1 MKLPGS
7 VASLALDMG
16 CASHAGPPGLAM
28 RQQRRLKGLLRYAQQ
43 HSPYYRDLY
52 AGLDLDTVAL
62 QNLPTVTKT
71 ALMAAFDDWVTRPQI
86 RLKAV
91 QDFVQQ
97 PDLAGTPYRGDLF
110 VCTSSGTTG
119 HPGIFLH
126 DAHAVAV
133 YRAISFARINR
144 AWLGARQWL
153 GLAQRGLRWANIMGT
168 GGHFGG
174 TGWMELER
182 QRSAW
187 KHQAYRVV
195 SVQRPLRDIV
205 AELNAFTPTVVSGY
219 ASVMDQ
225 LAGEQLAGRLHLRP
239 VLVEIAG
246 ESPTPEALP
255 RMAAAFGC
263 RIRNLYG
270 ASEFPFMAGSCEQG
284 WLHVNSDWVIL
295 EPVDEKLQPVA
306 EGVVSHTVLL
316 TNLANRVQPIIRYDL
331 GDAVVAHTGPCACGN
346 RLPAIRVAGRC
357 DDVLHMVGPN
367 GRPIHLL
374 PLAIGTVVEET
385 PGCARSQL
393 VQTGPASLRLRL
405 SPQPGVDAAQLWR
418 LALTHLRSYLDAQGL
433 PNVIIE
439 QADEPPAS
447 SAHSGKFRQ
456 VIGLRHF

>member
-28 RQQRRLKGLLRYAQQ
+28 RQQRRLKGLLGYAQQ

-52 AGLDLDTVAL
+52 ADLDLDTVAL

-205 AELNAFTPTVVSGY
+205 AELNAFTPTIVSGY

-255 RMAAAFGC
+255 RMAACVWLPDSQPVRSLRVPFHGGQLRARLAARQQRLGHSGTRGRKASTRGRGC
-263 RIRNLYG
+263 RIPHG
-270 ASEFPFMAGSCEQG
+270 AADQSG
-284 WLHVNSDWVIL
+284 
-295 EPVDEKLQPVA
+295 QP
-306 EGVVSHTVLL
+306 
-316 TNLANRVQPIIRYDL
+316 R
-331 GDAVVAHTGPCACGN
+331 
-346 RLPAIRVAGRC
+346 
-357 DDVLHMVGPN
+357 
-367 GRPIHLL
+367 
-374 PLAIGTVVEET
+374 
-385 PGCARSQL
+385 
-393 VQTGPASLRLRL
+393 
-405 SPQPGVDAAQLWR
+405 
-418 LALTHLRSYLDAQGL
+418 
-433 PNVIIE
+433 
-439 QADEPPAS
+439 
-447 SAHSGKFRQ
+447 SAHHP
-456 VIGLRHF
+456 LRPG